1 MDAHDCSTAAMLIG
15 TNGTTAVG
23 LKVLNTSHTTGG
35 VTGVFAN
42 IQSINATTNKGVY
55 GVAGAG
61 SSYSIGLD
69 GAIGVG
75 SGIVSSQYVAGVRG
89 NILTNAHVTGYGG
102 RFRVEQRT
110 NITWTKDMVGVYG
123 EAFENVASN
132 ASTGKVIGGQ
142 FKTGVSGA
150 AFTPINKH
158 MAINVPLTGNDGVV
172 VFGADL
178 SVSDSMLQVT
188 GDTEVIGALN
198 GLILTDR
205 TDGVR
210 YRFWLNNGALQTE
223 VVA

>member
-1 MDAHDCSTAAMLIG
+1 
-15 TNGTTAVG
+15 
-23 LKVLNTSHTTGG
+23 
-35 VTGVFAN
+35 
-42 IQSINATTNKGVY
+42 
-55 GVAGAG
+55 
-61 SSYSIGLD
+61 
-69 GAIGVG
+69 
-75 SGIVSSQYVAGVRG
+75 
-89 NILTNAHVTGYGG
+89 
-102 RFRVEQRT
+102 
-110 NITWTKDMVGVYG
+110 
-123 EAFENVASN
+123 
-132 ASTGKVIGGQ
+132 
-142 FKTGVSGA
+142 
-150 AFTPINKH
+150 